1 MSAML
6 FRRTIYLLALLGAL
20 LAQLFDVGYLAH
32 YLFVLTLSLPLAGL
46 ALSLPAM
53 LGCRPR
59 LLPRHP
65 QVQRGGRAAW
75 LLILDNRF
83 PLPLARASCRFQI
96 QCATTGKSRK
106 LRKAEEGVFPGLAL
120 PLRLSTQHCGR
131 LECRVRRIWVCDCL
145 GLFALPVRPPHPAAV
160 LVEPVPAQT
169 DLPPVPAQKALPV
182 PRGFARA
189 GEDYELRDY
198 RPGDSVRAIHWKL
211 SAKQDQ
217 LIVREPLAGQQPLP
231 VLIFDHLGPPEALDE
246 KAFRRSEAMI
256 LGPSGEWPYPPLR
269 GGGYPRLAALPG
281 RHSFRPR
288 SGPGLLP
295 AGAAGRSRRG
305 GAHRPRLSAPGGGSP
320 WKSVTAAGSPS
331 FSPPL

>member
-1 MSAML
+1 ML

-96 QCATTGKSRK
+96 QCATTGESRK
-106 LRKAEEGVFPGLAL
+106 LRKAEEGVFPGLAI
-120 PLRLSTQHCGR
+120 PLSVSADHCGR

-198 RPGDSVRAIHWKL
+198 RPEDSVRAIHWKL
-211 SAKQDQ
+211 SAKRDQ

-246 KAFRRSEAMI
+246 SIDRVAGLSLAFQRRGQPHEIRWAH
-256 LGPSGEWPYPPLR
+256 PVSGRTRRFVVADTPGWQR
-269 GGGYPRLAALPG
+269 CLAAILSDPAPDRG
-281 RHSFRPR
+281 CS
-288 SGPGLLP
+288 LLEQPAAP
-295 AGAAGRSRRG
+295 AGAEPIVPVYLRREEDRHG
-305 GAHRPRLSAPGGGSP
+305 KA
-320 WKSVTAAGSPS
+320 
-331 FSPPL
+331 